1 MHARKSLLFD
11 KGTPWKKK
19 DSNELFDF
27 TMDSYDGA
35 EICELVGLYTL
46 SILSKRYRKER
57 IGLYGDDGLAAF
69 KDITGSRADS
79 IRKEITNIFKELGLN
94 ITIDSNLKITNFL
107 DTLTLNNGKHYP
119 YRKPNDRPMYIHKQS
134 NNPPN
139 IMKNLP
145 ASISRRISDISYDEE
160 IFKKASPAYVDAQKS
175 PTSTNNPRRKNGT
188 HSATSYGP
196 TPHSAA
202 T

>member
-19 DSNELFDF
+19 DSNELFDV
-27 TMDSYDGA
+27 TMGSYDGA

-46 SILSKRYRKER
+46 SILSKRYGKER
-57 IGLYGDDGLAAF
+57 IGLYRDDGLAAF

-107 DTLTLNNGKHYP
+107 DNTLNLDNGKHYP
-119 YRKPNDRPMYIHKQS
+119 YRKPNERPMYIHKQS
-134 NNPPN
+134 NHPPN
-139 IMKNLP
+139 IINIRHL
-145 ASISRRISDISYDEE
+145 IR
-160 IFKKASPAYVDAQKS
+160 
-175 PTSTNNPRRKNGT
+175 
-188 HSATSYGP
+188 
-196 TPHSAA
+196 
-202 T
+202 